1 MPPKRKT
8 TVDAD
13 TPVVT
18 SNTKGKRKTAQPVT
32 TRPTRSRRGAAKH
45 RPRTPDPGEQV
56 EPEVDHDDPAPQAMD
71 IDLGPED
78 LYGSDM
84 SETLPPV
91 ISTGP
96 RRSSRG
102 LNPHPAWSH
111 GLEVRFQSD
120 ISAAAAAKRTA
131 HNELS
136 AAKAEVLAEIKR
148 KRDEGIKKLALIEDA
163 MYEEELEEA
172 RNFARGSGRPA
183 RVGDNGADSGDRG
196 EDDEAMM
203 NAPAAKKR
211 KSLSTSTPEPTVT
224 RLTFKQKNKQEA
236 SDIRNAIQAHRTT
249 ADDVQDLATSTH
261 RSATSTKQAG
271 PARKHVDAFE
281 EGWIG
286 GRSASKNTPAPGRG
300 GTARGKSDS
309 TSPPLTLPRIIVSSR
324 TSRSRYEASSSQA
337 KPGDSDLEVEEAEAF
352 NDASV
357 STSRQA
363 AVDAGRNRENK
374 LVHIVTDEDESP
386 LPESEDARG
395 FAKRRA
401 PRSVVDPAK
410 SRGIGSIP
418 EWIQPIYKTQV
429 IPTILAF
436 YGSQIN
442 PFLIDGE
449 DGNLLLSL
457 LTEVVSAI
465 SPEQHY
471 TAVQGDKIYAQTKR
485 EIQNWI
491 KEFPRTAIT
500 AVTAAVKPF
509 LSKPSQVRSFVADA
523 LNPGGA
529 AFWGQPHPTEFK
541 DAFQSPYMIAA
552 FGHHVRD
559 TSGSRLDTDGT
570 WNATGA
576 LLLSIMAV
584 LRAFSVY
591 ASGKFVVPRDQFSF
605 EKLERPMREWLKGRA
620 VQDFLRKPH
629 RQEQLYQ
636 KVASTERRSRSA
648 KGVTSYSVMDIC
660 DRSSPPPECQ

>member
-1 MPPKRKT
+1 MPPKRRTAVDSDAPVATLKT
-8 TVDAD
+8 M
-13 TPVVT
+13 
-18 SNTKGKRKTAQPVT
+18 GKRKAPQRATARSKQGAT
-32 TRPTRSRRGAAKH
+32 KHMLPTPA
-45 RPRTPDPGEQV
+45 PTEQD
-56 EPEVDHDDPAPQAMD
+56 EPEVTHDEPAPQAMD
-71 IDLGPED
+71 VDLE
-78 LYGSDM
+78 
-84 SETLPPV
+84 
-91 ISTGP
+91 
-96 RRSSRG
+96 
-102 LNPHPAWSH
+102 
-111 GLEVRFQSD
+111 LESD
-120 ISAAAAAKRTA
+120 ISAAAAAKRA
-131 HNELS
+131 AQDKLS
-136 AAKAEVLAEIKR
+136 AAKAEVLAETKR
-148 KRDEGIKKLALIEDA
+148 KRDEGIKRLALIEDA
-163 MYEEELEEA
+163 MHEEELEET
-172 RNFARGSGRPA
+172 RNFARGSGRPP
-183 RVGDNGADSGDRG
+183 RIEDDVLVDDDEGQDNGAM
-196 EDDEAMM
+196 E

-211 KSLSTSTPEPTVT
+211 KSSTSAPETAT

-236 SDIRNAIQAHRTT
+236 FNIRKAIQARRTT
-249 ADDVQDLATSTH
+249 TDDVQPLATPTH
-261 RSATSTKQAG
+261 RPAASTTQAG
-271 PARKHVDAFE
+271 LARKNMDTFE
-281 EGWIG
+281 DGWIG
-286 GRSASKNTPAPGRG
+286 GRSASKSKAPASGRG
-300 GTARGKSDS
+300 GAAPRGSES
-309 TSPPLTLPRIIVSSR
+309 GSPPSLILPPRIIVRSR
-324 TSRSRYEASSSQA
+324 TSRSHHEASSSHA
-337 KPGDSDLEVEEAEAF
+337 KSGDSDLEVDEAEAF

-363 AVDAGRNRENK
+363 AVDAGFNRKTK

-436 YGSQIN
+436 YGSQLN

-449 DGNLLLSL
+449 DGALLTSL
-457 LTEVVSAI
+457 LTEVIGAI
-465 SPEQHY
+465 SPESHY
-471 TAVQGDKIYAQTKR
+471 IAVQGDKIYAQTKR

-509 LSKPSQVRSFVADA
+509 LSKPSQVRSFVTDA

-559 TSGSRLDTDGT
+559 TLGSQLETDGT

-584 LRAFSVY
+584 LRAFSVF
-591 ASGKFVVPRDQFSF
+591 ASGKLVAPRDQFSF
-605 EKLERPMREWLKGRA
+605 EKLEKPMRDWLKGKA
-620 VQDFLRKPH
+620 VQDFLKKPH

-660 DRSSPPPECQ
+660 DRSSPPPE

>member
-1 MPPKRKT
+1 MPPKRKKN
-8 TVDAD
+8 VDTDA
-13 TPVVT
+13 PVT
-18 SNTKGKRKTAQPVT
+18 GASTTKGQHKAAQRGT
-32 TRPTRSRRGAAKH
+32 TRPKRGVAKH
-45 RPRTPDPGEQV
+45 RPPTPDPREQD
-56 EPEVDHDDPAPQAMD
+56 EPSVDEEELAPQAMD
-71 IDLGPED
+71 VDFGPDD
-78 LYGSDM
+78 LYASDT
-84 SETLPPV
+84 SETLPLV
-91 ISTGP
+91 ISSGP

-102 LNPHPAWSH
+102 LNPHPARSH
-111 GLEVRFQSD
+111 GLEVRFRSD
-120 ISAAAAAKRTA
+120 ISAAAAAKRA
-131 HNELS
+131 AQNELS
-136 AAKAEVLAEIKR
+136 AAKAEVLAETKR

-163 MYEEELEEA
+163 MHEEELEEA
-172 RNFARGSGRPA
+172 RNFARGSGRPP
-183 RVGDNGADSGDRG
+183 RIGDEEVDGDEG
-196 EDDEAMM
+196 QDNEAME

-211 KSLSTSTPEPTVT
+211 KSLSTSAPETAT

-236 SDIRNAIQAHRTT
+236 FNIRKAIQACRTT
-249 ADDVQDLATSTH
+249 NDNIQPLATPTH
-261 RSATSTKQAG
+261 RSAASATLAG
-271 PARKHVDAFE
+271 LARKNTEAFE
-281 EGWIG
+281 DGWIG
-286 GRSASKNTPAPGRG
+286 GRSASKSTPATGRG
-300 GTARGKSDS
+300 SAAPRGSES
-309 TSPPLTLPRIIVSSR
+309 GSLPSLILPRIVIRSR
-324 TSRSRYEASSSQA
+324 TSRSHHEASSSQA
-337 KPGDSDLEVEEAEAF
+337 KSGDSDLEVEEAEAF
-352 NDASV
+352 NDTSV
-357 STSRQA
+357 STTRQA
-363 AVDAGRNRENK
+363 AVDAGFNRKTK

-429 IPTILAF
+429 IPTILEF
-436 YGSQIN
+436 YGSQLN

-449 DGNLLLSL
+449 DGTLLTSL
-457 LTEVVSAI
+457 LTEVVGAI
-465 SPEQHY
+465 SPESHY
-471 TAVQGDKIYAQTKR
+471 SAVQGDKIYAQTKR

-509 LSKPSQVRSFVADA
+509 LSKPSQVRSFVTDA

-559 TSGSRLDTDGT
+559 TLGSQLDTDGT

-584 LRAFSVY
+584 LRAFSIF
-591 ASGKFVVPRDQFSF
+591 ASGKLVAPRDQFSF
-605 EKLERPMREWLKGRA
+605 EKLEKPMRDWLKGKA

-636 KVASTERRSRSA
+636 KVASTEQRSRSA

-660 DRSSPPPECQ
+660 DRSSPPPE